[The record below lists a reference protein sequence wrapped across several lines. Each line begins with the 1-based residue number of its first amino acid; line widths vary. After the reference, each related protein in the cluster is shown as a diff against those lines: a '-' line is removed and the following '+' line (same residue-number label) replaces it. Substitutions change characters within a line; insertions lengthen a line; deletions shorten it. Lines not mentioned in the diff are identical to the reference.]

1 MFSINFFP
9 FSSFCVI
16 PIPYIT
22 QSKFVGEYI
31 IWEMSSQSF

>member
-9 FSSFCVI
+9 LSSFCVI

-31 IWEMSSQSF
+31 TMGN